1 MHMNE
6 NCNPMYGKV
15 DEILDLL
22 TKSKSLHLLMEL
34 DRAEKPLRFTQIKR
48 RVQASSTTV
57 SRRLKELEEFGLIA
71 RDQHAD
77 KAPSSVYVLTPEGKK
92 LSPVMQSLYE
102 WAENWS
108 MSPAMAANS

>member
-1 MHMNE
+1 MPMNE
-6 NCNPMYGKV
+6 NCNPTYGKV

-57 SRRLKELEEFGLIA
+57 SRRLKELEEVGLIA
-71 RDQHAD
+71 RDQAD
-77 KAPSSVYVLTPEGKK
+77 KAPSSIYVLTPEGKK

-108 MSPAMAANS
+108 MSPAVAANS